1 MMNTGGFSMFLSKL
15 DSLSDALNL
24 ILSHQKTTD
33 VEEIPIVEAHKRVLA
48 EDIVAFHDSPPFDKS
63 AMDGFA
69 VIAENTFGA
78 SQSAPKSLKIIDA
91 IGAGDFSPKT
101 VSEGEAVLIATGAP
115 VPEGANAV
123 IMKEYTTEDGDDLT
137 IYSQVTPGENVSPKA
152 EDIKKG
158 EKILSENTFI
168 RYQEMGLI
176 ASAGY
181 STIKVYKKPRIKV
194 IITGNELVE
203 PTKEEIDKGKIINS
217 NKFTIKSMIEDSGA
231 ICEISHAGDTFE
243 EVREKIEDMTSLTNE
258 ETEEVLAKI
267 SEIEKVLEASNDF
280 DVIMTTGGTAIS
292 KGDVVLDVVD
302 DIGEILFHGVS
313 IRPGKP
319 IGAGIVNDKMVFTFS
334 GQPVA
339 AMTQFDIFARKYL
352 FEMQGRSFDFHIVKR
367 QSQLKIPSQL
377 GRTDFIRAF
386 SDDDFARHVLN
397 RGSGII
403 RSMVEANS
411 YIIIDENDEGYQK
424 GDMVNVVFFDS
435 LLW

>member
-1 MMNTGGFSMFLSKL
+1 MFLSKL
-15 DSLSDALNL
+15 ESLDNAIKLVSDN
-24 ILSHQKTTD
+24 QKITEI
-33 VEEIPIVEAHKRVLA
+33 EEIPLFEAHKRVLA
-48 EDIVAFHDSPPFDKS
+48 EDIIAFHDSPPFDKS

-78 SQSAPKSLKIIDA
+78 SQSAPKELKVIDA
-91 IGAGDFSPKT
+91 IGAGDFSSKN
-101 VSEGEAVLIATGAP
+101 VCENEAIVIATGAP
-115 VPEGANAV
+115 IPEGANAV
-123 IMKEYTTEDGDDLT
+123 IMKEYTTTDGDDLT
-137 IYSQVTPGENVSPKA
+137 IYSQVTPGENVSPKS

-158 EKILSENTFI
+158 EKIIDKNTFI

-181 STIKVYKKPRIKV
+181 ATVKVYKKPRVKV

-203 PTKEEIDKGKIINS
+203 PTKEEIDKAKIINS
-217 NKFTIKSMIEDSGA
+217 NQFTIKAMIEDSGA
-231 ICEISHAGDTFE
+231 IADIGHAGDTFD
-243 EVREKIEDMTSLTNE
+243 EVKEA
-258 ETEEVLAKI
+258 VLK
-267 SEIEKVLEASNDF
+267 ASQEY

-292 KGDVVLDVVD
+292 KGDVVLDVVEEL
-302 DIGEILFHGVS
+302 GKILFHGVA

-319 IGAGIVNDKMVFTFS
+319 AGAGVVNGKMVFTLS

-339 AMTQFDIFARKYL
+339 AMSQFDMFARKYL
-352 FEMQGRSFDFHIVKR
+352 FEMQGRSFDFHIQKR
-367 QSQLKIPSQL
+367 ISQLKIPSQL
-377 GRTDFIRAF
+377 GRTDFIRAV
-386 SDDDFARHVLN
+386 SDDEHAKHVLN

-424 GDMVNVVFFDS
+424 DDLVDVVFFDS

>member
-1 MMNTGGFSMFLSKL
+1 MFLSKL
-15 DSLSDALNL
+15 DSLKNTIKL
-24 ILSHQKTTD
+24 IDDNQKTTD
-33 VEEIPIVEAHKRVLA
+33 IEEISISEAHKRVLA
-48 EDIVAFHDSPPFDKS
+48 EDIMAFHDSPPFDKS

-91 IGAGDFSPKT
+91 IGAGEFSDKK
-101 VSEGEAVLIATGAP
+101 VGENEAIVIATGAP

-123 IMKEYTTEDGDDLT
+123 LMKEFTTTDGDDLT
-137 IYSQVTPGENVSPKA
+137 IYSQVTPGENVGPKA

-158 EKILSENTFI
+158 EKILSKNTFI

-181 STIKVYKKPRIKV
+181 NKVKVFKKPKV
-194 IITGNELVE
+194 KLIITGNELVE
-203 PTKEEIDKGKIINS
+203 PTKDEIDKAKIINS
-217 NKFTIKSMIEDSGA
+217 NQYTIKSMIEDSGA
-231 ICEISHAGDTFE
+231 VCNIGHAGDTFE
-243 EVREKIEDMTSLTNE
+243 EVKEAIE
-258 ETEEVLAKI
+258 
-267 SEIEKVLEASNDF
+267 EASKEY

-302 DIGEILFHGVS
+302 DLGEVLVHGVA

-319 IGAGIVNDKMVFTFS
+319 FGAGLINDKIIFTFS

-339 AMTQFDIFARKYL
+339 AMSQFDMFARKYL
-352 FEMQGRSFDFHIVKR
+352 FEMQGRSFDFNVVKR
-367 QSQLKIPSQL
+367 QSMLKIPSQL
-377 GRTDFIRAF
+377 GRTDFIRAV
-386 SDDDFARHVLN
+386 SDDEFARHVLN

-424 GDMVNVVFFDS
+424 DDIIDVVFFDS

>member
-1 MMNTGGFSMFLSKL
+1 MFLSKL
-15 DSLSDALNL
+15 DSLSNALKL
-24 ILSHQKTTD
+24 IDDNQQLMD
-33 VEEIPIVEAHKRVLA
+33 VEEIPLDEAHKRVLA
-48 EDIVAFHDSPPFDKS
+48 EDIIAYHNSPPFDKS

-69 VIAENTFGA
+69 LKGESTFGA
-78 SQSAPKSLKIIDA
+78 SQSQPKTLKIVDA
-91 IGAGDFSPKT
+91 IGAGDFCDKT
-101 VSEGEAVLIATGAP
+101 INEGEAIVIATGAP
-115 VPEGANAV
+115 IPDGADAV
-123 IMKEYTTEDGDDLT
+123 LMKEYTTTDGDELT

-158 EKILSENTFI
+158 NQILSKNTFI

-181 STIKVYKKPRIKV
+181 NNVKVYKKPNIKL

-203 PTKEEIDKGKIINS
+203 PTKEEIDKAKIINS
-217 NKFTIKSMIEDSGA
+217 NKYTIKAMAEDSGA
-231 ICEISHAGDTFE
+231 NISISHAGDTFD
-243 EVREKIEDMTSLTNE
+243 EVRQ
-258 ETEEVLAKI
+258 EVLKA
-267 SEIEKVLEASNDF
+267 SEEY

-302 DIGEILFHGVS
+302 DLGEILFHGVS

-319 IGAGIVNDKMVFTFS
+319 IGAGIINGKMIFTFS

-339 AMTQFDIFARKYL
+339 AMSQFDIFARKFL
-352 FEMQGRSFDFHIVKR
+352 FKMQGREFDFNIVKR
-367 QSQLKIPSQL
+367 EAQLKIPSQL

-386 SDDDFARHVLN
+386 SDNESARHILN

-424 GDMVNVVFFDS
+424 GDIVDVVFFDS

>member
-1 MMNTGGFSMFLSKL
+1 MFLSKL
-15 DSLSDALNL
+15 DSLTNATKLVSDN
-24 ILSHQKTTD
+24 QKFTEI
-33 VEEIPIVEAHKRVLA
+33 EEIPLSEAHKRVLA
-48 EDIVAFHDSPPFDKS
+48 EDIMAFHDSPPFDKS

-78 SQSAPKSLKIIDA
+78 SQSAPKELKVIDA
-91 IGAGDFSPKT
+91 IGAGDFSQKS
-101 VSEGEAVLIATGAP
+101 VGENEAIVIATGAP
-115 VPEGANAV
+115 IPDGANAV
-123 IMKEYTTEDGDDLT
+123 IMKEYTTTDGDDLT
-137 IYSQVTPGENVSPKA
+137 IYSQVTPGENVSPKS

-158 EKILSENTFI
+158 EKILDKNTFI

-181 STIKVYKKPRIKV
+181 DTVKVFKKPKVKV

-203 PTKEEIDKGKIINS
+203 PTKEEIDNAKIINS
-217 NKFTIKSMIEDSGA
+217 NKFTIKAMIEDSGA
-231 ICEISHAGDTFE
+231 VAEIGHAGDTFD
-243 EVREKIEDMTSLTNE
+243 EVKQAI
-258 ETEEVLAKI
+258 
-267 SEIEKVLEASNDF
+267 LEASKDF

-302 DIGEILFHGVS
+302 DIGEILFHGVAM
-313 IRPGKP
+313 RPGKP
-319 IGAGIVNDKMVFTFS
+319 AGAGIVNGKMIFTFS

-339 AMTQFDIFARKYL
+339 AMSQFDVFARKYL
-352 FEMQGRSFDFHIVKR
+352 FEMQGRSFDFHVVKR
-367 QSQLKIPSQL
+367 ISQLKIPSQL
-377 GRTDFIRAF
+377 GRTDFIRAV
-386 SDDDFARHVLN
+386 SDDEHAKHVLN

-424 GDMVNVVFFDS
+424 DDIVDVVFFDS

>member
-1 MMNTGGFSMFLSKL
+1 MFLSRL
-15 DSLSDALNL
+15 ESLSNALKL
-24 ILSHQKTTD
+24 INDNQKTTGI
-33 VEEIPIVEAHKRVLA
+33 EEISIHDSHKRVLA
-48 EDIVAFHDSPPFDKS
+48 EDIEAFHNSPPFDKS

-69 VIAENTFGA
+69 VIGENTFGA
-78 SQSAPKSLKIIDA
+78 SQSAPKNFKIVDA
-91 IGAGDFSPKT
+91 IGAGDFSNKT
-101 VSEGEAVLIATGAP
+101 VGENEAIVIATGAP
-115 VPEGANAV
+115 IPEGADAV
-123 IMKEYTTEDGDDLT
+123 IMKEYTTTDGDDLT

-158 EKILSENTFI
+158 EKILSKNTFI

-181 STIKVYKKPRIKV
+181 DKVKVFKKPRIKL

-203 PTKEEIDKGKIINS
+203 PTKEKIDKAKIINS
-217 NKFTIKSMIEDSGA
+217 NQFTIKAMVEDSGA
-231 ICEISHAGDTFE
+231 VCDIGHAGDTFE
-243 EVREKIEDMTSLTNE
+243 EVRKAI
-258 ETEEVLAKI
+258 
-267 SEIEKVLEASNDF
+267 LEASSDY

-292 KGDVVLDVVD
+292 KGDVVLDVVE
-302 DIGEILFHGVS
+302 DIGEVLFHGVA

-339 AMTQFDIFARKYL
+339 AMSQFDIFARKYL
-352 FEMQGRSFDFHIVKR
+352 FEMQGRSFDFSIVKKE
-367 QSQLKIPSQL
+367 SQLKIPSQL
-377 GRTDFIRAF
+377 GRTDFIRSF
-386 SDDDFARHVLN
+386 TDEKYTRHVLN

-424 GDMVNVVFFDS
+424 NDLVDVVFFDS

>member
-1 MMNTGGFSMFLSKL
+1 MELLKNIWLKVIVGVYMFLSKL
-15 DSLSDALNL
+15 DSLNNALKL
-24 ILSHQKTTD
+24 IDDNQKLMDT
-33 VEEIPIVEAHKRVLA
+33 EEVPLNQAHKRVLA
-48 EDIVAFHDSPPFDKS
+48 EDIIAYHNSPPFDKS

-69 VIAENTFGA
+69 LKGENTFGA
-78 SQSAPKSLKIIDA
+78 SQSNPKTLKIVDA
-91 IGAGDFSPKT
+91 IGAGDFCDKIIG
-101 VSEGEAVLIATGAP
+101 EGEAIVIATGAP
-115 VPEGANAV
+115 IPEGADAV
-123 IMKEYTTEDGDDLT
+123 LMKEYTTTDGDELT

-158 EKILSENTFI
+158 ESILSKNTFI

-181 STIKVYKKPRIKV
+181 DSVKVYKKPQIKL

-203 PTKEEIDKGKIINS
+203 PTKDEIDKAKIINS
-217 NKFTIKSMIEDSGA
+217 NKYTLKAMIEDSGA
-231 ICEISHAGDTFE
+231 EVTIGHAGDSFE
-243 EVREKIEDMTSLTNE
+243 EVRDE
-258 ETEEVLAKI
+258 I
-267 SEIEKVLEASNDF
+267 SKASKEY
-280 DVIMTTGGTAIS
+280 DVVMTTGGTAIS
-292 KGDVVLDVVD
+292 KGDVVLDAVND
-302 DIGEILFHGVS
+302 LGDILFHGVS

-339 AMTQFDIFARKYL
+339 AMSQFDIFARKYL
-352 FEMQGRSFDFHIVKR
+352 FKMQGREFDFHIIKR
-367 QSQLKIPSQL
+367 EAKLKSPSQL

-386 SDDDFARHVLN
+386 SDDEYARHILN

-411 YIIIDENDEGYQK
+411 YIIINENDEGYQK
-424 GDMVNVVFFDS
+424 GDIVDVVFFDS